1 MRLHVEPPF
10 GNSFD
15 HELVAGEVIMGRSAS
30 AGLVINDASV
40 SRQHARFIRRD
51 GDWWIEDLGA
61 TNRTLLNGELID
73 GSARINIGDR
83 LRLGGTTVHVLGG
96 KDQVDTGS
104 QSNSKVFE
112 DIESRQAARLAILI
126 DIHRALATALALPE
140 LLQLVLDRCFDVL
153 KPEEG
158 MILLR
163 GSGDQFAVAASR
175 RKPGLEGEMVISR
188 RIIDE
193 VALKSKPAL
202 VFDAAMDDRFASS
215 DSIVASGIRSVVA
228 APLSDAS
235 GTLGL
240 IALSSRAGVRR
251 FTDQDLDM
259 LVSLA
264 AAAALRVRNVALTE
278 EAAARKV
285 LEHELAIAHEIQMAM
300 LPRDIPERP
309 EIALAARLQPAR
321 SVGGDLYDFVLDD
334 GRLWFIVG
342 DVAGKSVAAALYMA
356 VAKTLFRATVTASG
370 SVADVVSRMNHELSR
385 DNERQT
391 FVTAIVGSLTLATG
405 EVTLVDAGHLPVVVI
420 QKDRTLTA
428 PPLDKCVSLG
438 VVEDYTFSE
447 SRFAL
452 DAGATLLLYT
462 DGATDARNTR
472 GDQFGVDRL
481 MAAIEGAAG
490 QEPNGLVDALTEAV
504 RRFEA
509 GAPQEDDVTLLALKY
524 RGPRT

>member
-1 MRLHVEPPF
+1 VRLHVEPPF
-10 GNSFD
+10 GASFD
-15 HELVAGEVIMGRSAS
+15 HDLVPGEVIMGRSAS

-40 SRQHARFIRRD
+40 SRQHARFVHRD
-51 GDWWIEDLGA
+51 NGWWIEDLGA
-61 TNRTLLNGELID
+61 TNRTLLNGELIE

-96 KDQVDTGS
+96 KEDTGS
-104 QSNSKVFE
+104 QSNSRVFE
-112 DIESRQAARLAILI
+112 DVESRQAARLAILI

-163 GSGDQFAVAASR
+163 GANDQFAVAASR
-175 RKPGLEGEMVISR
+175 RQPGLEGEMVISR

-193 VALKSKPAL
+193 VAGKSKPAL
-202 VFDAAMDDRFASS
+202 VFDAAQDDRFASS
-215 DSIVASGIRSVVA
+215 DSIVASGIRSVLA
-228 APLSDAS
+228 APLSDSS

-240 IALSSRAGVRR
+240 IALCSRASVRR

-285 LEHELAIAHEIQMAM
+285 LDHELAIAHEIQMAM

-309 EIALAARLQPAR
+309 EVALAARLQPAR

-356 VAKTLFRATVTASG
+356 VAKTLFRATVTASA
-370 SVADVVSRMNHELSR
+370 SVADVVARMNRELCR

-420 QKDRTLTA
+420 QPDRTLVA
-428 PPLDKCVSLG
+428 PLLAKCVSLG
-438 VVEDYTFSE
+438 VVEDYVFGE

-452 DAGATLLLYT
+452 APGATLLLYT
-462 DGATDARNTR
+462 DGTTDARNGR
-472 GDQFGVDRL
+472 GEQFGVERL
-481 MAAIEGAAG
+481 MATIAGAAA
-490 QEPNGLVDALTEAV
+490 QDPNGLVSSLTEAV

-509 GAPQEDDVTLLALKY
+509 GAPPEDDVTLLAVRY
-524 RGPRT
+524 RGC